1 MFNRYAKKLGG
12 LTWTDFRLNGVGP
25 NGPIRD
31 GVLIRKTYCVSGWNV
46 CINTWLTWFKYWLL
60 PAALNYIESF
70 GPLCSAAGKAQ
81 SS

>member
-31 GVLIRKTYCVSGWNV
+31 GVLIRKTYCTQV
-46 CINTWLTWFKYWLL
+46 YQ
-60 PAALNYIESF
+60 AEMYA
-70 GPLCSAAGKAQ
+70 
-81 SS
+81 